1 MTRHK
6 SRTGFALMAAG
17 VLLILVAIGYVAA
30 NVWEEWSA
38 GNASASALDQMES
51 SRSAAE
57 TQVEEQPLYVQHP
70 DMEMPEVMIDGQ
82 AYIGSVSI
90 PKLELELPVI
100 SQWTYPRLKL
110 APCRYSGSVYTD
122 DMIILGHNYERHFRR
137 FTEVET
143 GDEVTFTDMDGNV
156 FRYVVTLKEQIRGN
170 DTERMMAGNW
180 DLTLFTC
187 AKGGKMRITLRC
199 DRVEE

>member
-1 MTRHK
+1 MT
-6 SRTGFALMAAG
+6 AG

-38 GNASASALDQMES
+38 ANASASALDQMAN
-51 SRSAAE
+51 SRSVLTAP
-57 TQVEEQPLYVQHP
+57 VEEQPLYVQHP

-156 FRYVVTLKEQIRGN
+156 FHYVVTLKEQIRGN
-170 DTERMMAGNW
+170 DAERMMAGNW

-187 AKGGKMRITLRC
+187 ARGDKMRITLRC
-199 DRVEE
+199 DRVDE

>member
-6 SRTGFALMAAG
+6 SRTGVALMTAG
-17 VLLILVAIGYVAA
+17 VLLILVAIGYVAV

-38 GNASASALDQMES
+38 ANASASALDQMES

-57 TQVEEQPLYVQHP
+57 TTVENQPLYVQHP

-143 GDEVTFTDMDGNV
+143 GDEVMFTDMDGNI
-156 FRYVVTLKEQIRGN
+156 FHYVVTLKEQIRGN
-170 DTERMMAGNW
+170 DTERMMAGDW

-187 AKGGKMRITLRC
+187 ARGGKMRITLRC

>member
-6 SRTGFALMAAG
+6 SRTGVALMAAG
-17 VLLILVAIGYVAA
+17 VLLILVAMGYVAV

-38 GNASASALDQMES
+38 ANASASALDQMENS
-51 SRSAAE
+51 WSAVE
-57 TQVEEQPLYVQHP
+57 TPMEEQPLYVQHP

-143 GDEVTFTDMDGNV
+143 GDEVMFTDMDGNV

-170 DTERMMAGNW
+170 DTERMMAGDW

-187 AKGGKMRITLRC
+187 ARGGKMRITLRC
-199 DRVEE
+199 DRVDE

>member
-156 FRYVVTLKEQIRGN
+156 FHYVVTLKEQIRGN

>member
-6 SRTGFALMAAG
+6 SRTGVALMTAG
-17 VLLILVAIGYVAA
+17 VLLILVAIGYVAV

-38 GNASASALDQMES
+38 ANASASALDQMES

-57 TQVEEQPLYVQHP
+57 TTVENQPLYVQHP

-170 DTERMMAGNW
+170 DTERMMAGDW

-187 AKGGKMRITLRC
+187 ARGGKMRITLRC
-199 DRVEE
+199 DRVDE

>member
-1 MTRHK
+1 MT
-6 SRTGFALMAAG
+6 AG

-38 GNASASALDQMES
+38 ANASASALDQMAN
-51 SRSAAE
+51 SRSVLTAP
-57 TQVEEQPLYVQHP
+57 VEEQPLYVQHP

-156 FRYVVTLKEQIRGN
+156 FHYVVTLKEQIRGN
-170 DTERMMAGNW
+170 DAERMMAGNW

-187 AKGGKMRITLRC
+187 ARGGKMRITLRC
-199 DRVEE
+199 DRVDE